1 KSNIKNIKELELDE
15 EDIKSVYNIG
25 EDKYKKIE
33 WTYGKTPKFQ
43 VVLPFNNESKIN
55 IHVNRW
61 KVSKFFISYD
71 DNVINMDKLLD
82 LNFFK
87 EEIKESILEN
97 YPHYIDL
104 INLIF

>member
-1 KSNIKNIKELELDE
+1 
-15 EDIKSVYNIG
+15 
-25 EDKYKKIE
+25 
-33 WTYGKTPKFQ
+33 
-43 VVLPFNNESKIN
+43 NESKIN

>member
-1 KSNIKNIKELELDE
+1 MLL
-15 EDIKSVYNIG
+15 
-25 EDKYKKIE
+25 
-33 WTYGKTPKFQ
+33 
-43 VVLPFNNESKIN
+43 FNNESKIN
-55 IHVNRW
+55 IYVNRW
-61 KVSKFFISYD
+61 KVLKFFIFYD

-97 YPHYIDL
+97 YLYYIDL

>member
-1 KSNIKNIKELELDE
+1 MLTD
-15 EDIKSVYNIG
+15 G
-25 EDKYKKIE
+25 KYQNF
-33 WTYGKTPKFQ
+33 Y
-43 VVLPFNNESKIN
+43 
-55 IHVNRW
+55 
-61 KVSKFFISYD
+61 SYD